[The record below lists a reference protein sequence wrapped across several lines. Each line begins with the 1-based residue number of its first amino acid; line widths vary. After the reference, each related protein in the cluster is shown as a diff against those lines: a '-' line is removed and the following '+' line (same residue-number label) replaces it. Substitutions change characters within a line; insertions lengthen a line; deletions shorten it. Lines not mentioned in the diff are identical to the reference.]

1 MLRLF
6 DSRGTSRINSFNR
19 IQRDQMNMPLGNYQT
34 VTVIHREP
42 ITNHKAVFVMVQYE
56 FMIPTFCNLT
66 KKGMLKP

>member
-1 MLRLF
+1 
-6 DSRGTSRINSFNR
+6 
-19 IQRDQMNMPLGNYQT
+19 MPLGNYQT